1 MLFSFQE
8 EILDNSVL
16 PYLDHIAIDQNIAVR
31 VRSVQL
37 LVDVIEGSD
46 SQKVCD
52 VLNIIEKV
60 WLFYEIVVGFAGAL
74 MRKSS

>member
-1 MLFSFQE
+1 M
-8 EILDNSVL
+8 L
-16 PYLDHIAIDQNIAVR
+16 PYLEDIAKDQDIAVR
-31 VRSVQL
+31 IRAVQL

-60 WLFYEIVVGFAGAL
+60 CQYTTRFFFWCMEIYDCP
-74 MRKSS
+74 SSVWK